1 MTDKMREEFEA
12 SVLSEYPNQNMGR
25 FATGDY
31 QSTTIEH
38 CWWAWK
44 KSREVLVIELP
55 QIVGY
60 EAGYDSIRE
69 NEYASQS
76 SELFDADE
84 VFALC
89 RSIEVR
95 EAIEAAG
102 VKVKS

>member
-12 SVLSEYPNQNMGR
+12 SVLSEYPSQNMGR

-55 QIVGY
+55 
-60 EAGYDSIRE
+60 
-69 NEYASQS
+69 
-76 SELFDADE
+76 DE
-84 VFALC
+84 DGMQGHLWAPDVVA
-89 RSIEVR
+89 
-95 EAIEAAG
+95 AMEAAG